1 MDFTWFPPLFDTSL
15 FQCHSAGYKILTK
28 RDPGVS
34 LTIFQSV
41 AKCFWENI
49 KPNLKIKASK
59 LIHGIQT
66 HENFLGVR

>member
-41 AKCFWENI
+41 AN
-49 KPNLKIKASK
+49 
-59 LIHGIQT
+59 QV
-66 HENFLGVR
+66 FLGKHKTQSKDKSFKVNTWYPNT